1 MKLVTVEAIQPIK
14 NYARILLAMH
24 SKLVVA
30 SLVALAATIAGISG
44 TALAQNQTS
53 PSSTTTAATT
63 TAANNITT
71 ASNMTLDEARNLYL
85 SVWNQTAFNV
95 TFSTYVQPFTAAGYG
110 VYEEHGTTFEPG
122 ESMVLYVE
130 LVGYDHLSVR
140 DDQGN
145 RLYLMN
151 MTADYIIA
159 DVNGTELQSI
169 EDVPAGSIVSHKP
182 NTELFL
188 ELSLTQ
194 ETPFPEGEYLITY
207 VITDEVSGE
216 SITIEKQV
224 TVARQTVPSGTV

>member
-1 MKLVTVEAIQPIK
+1 
-14 NYARILLAMH
+14 
-24 SKLVVA
+24 
-30 SLVALAATIAGISG
+30 
-44 TALAQNQTS
+44 
-53 PSSTTTAATT
+53 
-63 TAANNITT
+63 
-71 ASNMTLDEARNLYL
+71 
-85 SVWNQTAFNV
+85 
-95 TFSTYVQPFTAAGYG
+95 
-110 VYEEHGTTFEPG
+110 
-122 ESMVLYVE
+122 MVLYVE